1 MRIYLGDMEFPVAPE
16 RLEILMEG
24 NWERTE
30 LEAVGE
36 VIRYRPPGLRLIR
49 FGGIFPERAY
59 GFVTAGTLQSP
70 RSYADQLDRA
80 AAAKEPARL
89 VVSGGARPFSMLA
102 VVARF
107 DWRMQA
113 GEDGDI
119 YYELE
124 LREYRDF
131 GKAAVVVSSGAAAS
145 VAGTGTAMEKNPAA
159 PAVYTVQR
167 GDTLWAI
174 AKRFLGD
181 GSRYAEIAASNGIR
195 NPNLIY
201 PGQTLRIS

>member
-1 MRIYLGDMEFPVAPE
+1 MRIYLGNMEFPAAPE
-16 RLEILMEG
+16 RLEVLTEG
-24 NWERTE
+24 NWESAE
-30 LEAVGE
+30 LDAVGE
-36 VIRYRPPGLRLIR
+36 VIRYRPPGLRLVR
-49 FGGIFPERAY
+49 FSGIFPEREY
-59 GFVTAGTLQSP
+59 GFVTAGTLQAP
-70 RSYADQLDRA
+70 RSYTDQLNQMA
-80 AAAKEPARL
+80 AGREPVRL
-89 VVSGGARPFSMLA
+89 VISGGARPFSMLA
-102 VVARF
+102 VVERF

-131 GKAAVVVSSGAAAS
+131 GKAAVVVSGRI
-145 VAGTGTAMEKNPAA
+145 AGTGTAVEKNPAA
-159 PAVYTVQR
+159 PAVYTVQK

-181 GSRYAEIAASNGIR
+181 GSRYGEIAANNGIR

-201 PGQTLRIS
+201 PGQTLRIL

>member
-1 MRIYLGDMEFPVAPE
+1 MRIYLGDMEFPAAPE
-16 RLEILMEG
+16 RLEVLMEG

-59 GFVTAGTLQSP
+59 GFVTA
-70 RSYADQLDRA
+70 
-80 AAAKEPARL
+80 
-89 VVSGGARPFSMLA
+89 
-102 VVARF
+102 
-107 DWRMQA
+107 
-113 GEDGDI
+113 DI

-131 GKAAVVVSSGAAAS
+131 GKAAVVVSGGAAAS
-145 VAGTGTAMEKNPAA
+145 VTGTGTAMEKNPAA